1 MMATQ
6 AVPKNYPVEM
16 AMIRGLIIGVVGILG
31 LGFGGCWMPG
41 HSYSGPVDTARPDT
55 RRLAEGLRGSV
66 YELSEMI
73 GERHID
79 RPERMDAA
87 VHYIQTRLSQAGYS
101 VWRQAYP
108 CTPTCRQPTGC
119 HKEMVANL
127 VAEVEGA
134 SSDEILVV
142 GAHYDTAMNTPG
154 ADDNASGVACGLA
167 LAERFA
173 GSRPQR
179 TIRFVFFANEEPPF
193 FQTPEMGS
201 WVYAKRCRELDEK
214 IVWMASLE
222 MMGYYSDQPKSQHYP
237 FPFNLL
243 YPSKA
248 NFIAFVSNFDSGGS
262 LRKTV
267 GLFRKSC
274 RFPSEGGMVPEWIRE
289 GGFSDQWSFWQ
300 FGYPGMMITDTSFF
314 RYSYYHNWGDTHEK
328 LDYGRMAVVTEGLE
342 KVIAKLAGCQTL
354 PN

>member
-6 AVPKNYPVEM
+6 AVLKNYPVEM
-16 AMIRGLIIGVVGILG
+16 TMIRGLIIGVAVILG
-31 LGFGGCWMPG
+31 LGVSGCFMPG
-41 HSYSGPVDTARPDT
+41 RSYSGPVDSDRPET
-55 RRLAEGLRGSV
+55 RRLADGLRASV
-66 YELSEMI
+66 YELSETI

-79 RPERMDAA
+79 RPERMNAA

-108 CTPTCRQPTGC
+108 CTPTCHQQAGC
-119 HKEMVANL
+119 RKEMVVNL
-127 VAEVEGA
+127 IAEVEGT

-142 GAHYDTAMNTPG
+142 GAHYDTALHTPG

-167 LAERFA
+167 LAERLA
-173 GSRPQR
+173 GSHPQR

-193 FQTPEMGS
+193 FQTQEMGS
-201 WVYAKRCRELDEK
+201 WVYAKRCRELDEAV
-214 IVWMASLE
+214 VWMVSLE
-222 MMGYYSDQPKSQHYP
+222 MVGYFSDQPKSQHYP
-237 FPFNLL
+237 FPFNWL
-243 YPSKA
+243 YPSTG
-248 NFIAFVSNFDSGGS
+248 NFIGFISNFDSADS
-262 LRKTV
+262 VRKTI

-274 RFPSEGGMVPEWIRE
+274 RFPSEGALIPKWIEE
-289 GGFSDQWSFWQ
+289 GGHSDQWSFWQ

-314 RYSYYHNWGDTHEK
+314 RYAYYHNQADTHEK

-342 KVIAKLAGCQTL
+342 KVIAELVGCQTL